1 MASTRVDLEKF
12 NGDNDFYLWSLKMRA
27 ILIQQGLDS
36 ALEDGEDQ
44 MAKKEKV
51 EGSSSFGTDQRI
63 INNKAHNTI
72 ILHLSN
78 EVLRDVS
85 KERTAS
91 GL

>member
-12 NGDNDFYLWSLKMRA
+12 NGDNDFCLWSLNMRA

-36 ALEDGEDQ
+36 ALDDDEDP
-44 MAKKEKV
+44 MAKKEKR
-51 EGSSSFGTDQRI
+51 EGFSSLGGDQRI
-63 INNKAHNTI
+63 INNKAHSTI